1 MQELPVNVAVV
12 AKGAVPSLPS
22 SLCTKLSLTLFER
35 LRRIVYKYIQ
45 FCRRISGVGRFAL
58 LRRCYRCFY
67 AFCHFNKH
75 NGVFVRDPL
84 QPVAMPDGSVGNE
97 LGAVRCSFDDDIV
110 DQSIPWKRLAVGLQI
125 YFREVDTTVK
135 MDIQGQINNIQARLQ
150 NAMDEMVDKVRANR
164 TIANETS

>member
-1 MQELPVNVAVV
+1 MNAEEGL
-12 AKGAVPSLPS
+12 
-22 SLCTKLSLTLFER
+22 LTN
-35 LRRIVYKYIQ
+35 
-45 FCRRISGVGRFAL
+45 ISNSVGVLTVL
-58 LRRCYRCFY
+58 LDLHCFVDAIY
-67 AFCHFNKH
+67 AYCHFYKRS
-75 NGVFVRDPL
+75 GMSVRGPL
-84 QPVAMPDGSVGNE
+84 QPVAMSDGSVGNE

-110 DQSIPWKRLAVGLQI
+110 DHQSIPWKRLAVGLQI